1 MDRFEKRLYS
11 QGASRIAGVDEVGRG
26 ALAGPLVVALVI
38 LDRRQPIRGLNDSK
52 QLSASRRVALNEQI
66 QAKAV
71 YVDLEVIDA
80 PRIDQIN
87 ILQATKEAMH
97 ALLDR
102 ATYDHALID
111 AVPLQRD
118 DVTSII
124 KGDTLSNSIA
134 AASIVAKVAR
144 DAMMVELANV
154 YPNYLFDANKGYGT
168 PAHLE
173 ALKTHGPLQGIHRYS
188 FAPVAS
194 ATQIQFDK

>member
-111 AVPLQRD
+111 AVPLQRN

-173 ALKTHGPLQGIHRYS
+173 ALKTHGPLHDS
-188 FAPVAS
+188 PVFVCAS
-194 ATQIQFDK
+194 GECNANSI

>member
-111 AVPLQRD
+111 AVPLQRN

-173 ALKTHGPLQGIHRYS
+173 ALKTHGPLPTIHRYS

-194 ATQIQFDK
+194 ATQIQFDL